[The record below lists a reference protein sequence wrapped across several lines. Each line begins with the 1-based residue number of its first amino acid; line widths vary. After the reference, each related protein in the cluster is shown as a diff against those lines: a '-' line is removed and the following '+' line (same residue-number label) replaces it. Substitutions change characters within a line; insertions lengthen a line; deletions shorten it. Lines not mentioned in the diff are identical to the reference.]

1 MYQAI
6 SSPYLVPCDGSFSY
20 KNALSSIDSKMLDDK
35 KYKKKLN
42 KLTSQIYDLQR
53 MMYAH
58 NRYSLLLIFQAIDA
72 AGKDSTIRHVLTGVN
87 PAGCQ
92 VHSFKSPSSL
102 EVNHD
107 FLWRTSLRLPE
118 RGRIGV
124 FSRSYYEEVLVARV
138 HPQLLDRQ
146 QLPDEHQHDD
156 IWQQRYQ
163 SINDHELHLARNG
176 TVILKFWLNLSK
188 EEQRMRFLR
197 RLDKPDKH
205 WKFSISDV
213 EERKHWDDYMLAYEQ
228 ALQATARP
236 WAPWYA
242 IPADNK
248 PYMRYS
254 VAKIIVKTMESMNL
268 EYPRLDPEVEYK
280 LECIRD
286 SLLNEN
292 E

>member
-20 KNALSSIDSKMLDDK
+20 KNSLSSIDSKMLDDK

>member
-254 VAKIIVKTMESMNL
+254 VAKIIVKTIESMNL

>member
-20 KNALSSIDSKMLDDK
+20 KNALSSIDPKMLDDK
-35 KYKKKLN
+35 QYKKKLN

-248 PYMRYS
+248 PFMRYS

-286 SLLNEN
+286 SLLKEN

>member
-92 VHSFKSPSSL
+92 IHSFKSPSSL

-176 TVILKFWLNLSK
+176 TVILKFWLNLSN

>member
-248 PYMRYS
+248 PFMRYI

>member
-1 MYQAI
+1 
-6 SSPYLVPCDGSFSY
+6 
-20 KNALSSIDSKMLDDK
+20 
-35 KYKKKLN
+35 
-42 KLTSQIYDLQR
+42 

-156 IWQQRYQ
+156 IWQQRYR

-197 RLDKPDKH
+197 RLDKSDKH

>member
-6 SSPYLVPCDGSFSY
+6 SSPYLVPRDGSFSY

-92 VHSFKSPSSL
+92 IHSFKSPSSL

-268 EYPRLDPEVEYK
+268 EYPSLDPEVEYK

>member
-20 KNALSSIDSKMLDDK
+20 KNALSSIDPKMLDDK

>member
-138 HPQLLDRQ
+138 HPKLLDRQ

-248 PYMRYS
+248 PFMRYS

>member
-92 VHSFKSPSSL
+92 IHSFKSPSSL

>member
-6 SSPYLVPCDGSFSY
+6 SSPFLVPCDGSFSY

-176 TVILKFWLNLSK
+176 TLILKFWLNLSK

-268 EYPRLDPEVEYK
+268 EYPRLDPEVEYN

>member
-20 KNALSSIDSKMLDDK
+20 KNSLSSIDSKMLDDK

-92 VHSFKSPSSL
+92 IHSFKSPSSL

-286 SLLNEN
+286 SLLKEN

>member
-268 EYPRLDPEVEYK
+268 EYPRLDPEVEYN